1 LKLTPDDPNVQYHL
15 AFAMLQTS
23 RKDEA
28 VTLLQTI
35 VTAHPDHAQAQY
47 QLGKAQLDADQY
59 QAAIEHLEAA
69 ARLDPNKDYI
79 HYQLQSA
86 YRKAG
91 RTTEADAELKIY
103 REIKEKKREASNSQP
118 RQ

>member
-1 LKLTPDDPNVQYHL
+1 
-15 AFAMLQTS
+15 M
-23 RKDEA
+23 
-28 VTLLQTI
+28 
-35 VTAHPDHAQAQY
+35 
-47 QLGKAQLDADQY
+47 GKAQLDAGQY
-59 QAAIEHLEAA
+59 QPAIEHLEVA

-91 RTTEADAELKIY
+91 RTADADAELKIY
-103 REIKEKKREASNSQP
+103 RDIKEKKREVSNTQP